1 MEEDTEKAKM
11 FDYLSVF
18 IVWLKAHTSCCPF
31 IGRMKH
37 IWWSQQKFTDIHKYG
52 ILCFKTHAYFFWSH
66 MCMSGY
72 CGFSIFYR
80 GHRKCFKLCLAAKHP
95 LKMCRFSKT
104 ARTFLSPRKKT
115 YPKPSQIVFLQVCK
129 YAPSLLLHTK
139 TIRDIID
146 CTLKGG
152 WLLL

>member
-1 MEEDTEKAKM
+1 MWRRTLKRPKCLTICLFLSSGSRLTHPAVRLLEEWSIFDGASRNSLIFTNME
-11 FDYLSVF
+11 FYVLNIF
-18 IVWLKAHTSCCPF
+18 W
-31 IGRMKH
+31 
-37 IWWSQQKFTDIHKYG
+37 
-52 ILCFKTHAYFFWSH
+52 WSH

-80 GHRKCFKLCLAAKHP
+80 GHRKGFKLCLAAKHP